1 MPISFQAPPH
11 PANCLNPL
19 TTPSQERRKDD
30 SLSLRKDQPLPA
42 DCSTPKMTW
51 MFQPL
56 VLIALH
62 LCPPGLYD
70 FNYSHFYFYFQ
81 YLLLHG
87 LHLLYVYTCPHFNH
101 KCKETTKR
109 ASHTHT
115 HTPHTIPFKL
125 LFSFSSSSSHYLYPK
140 RANSSYFFNFLTD
153 FAIFKIPKL
162 GCKFC
167 NSSWSHIS
175 YIAKLYVCIYT
186 HIFVLGTPAP

>member
-30 SLSLRKDQPLPA
+30 FLSLRKDQPLPA

-56 VLIALH
+56 ILIALH
-62 LCPPGLYD
+62 LCPPGLSD
-70 FNYSHFYFYFQ
+70 FNYLHFYFYFQ

-87 LHLLYVYTCPHFNH
+87 LHLVYVYTCPHFNH

-115 HTPHTIPFKL
+115 APPIPYHSSFCSL
-125 LFSFSSSSSHYLYPK
+125 LVLPALTTCILKELTLVISLIFSQILPSLRSL
-140 RANSSYFFNFLTD
+140 N
-153 FAIFKIPKL
+153 
-162 GCKFC
+162 
-167 NSSWSHIS
+167 
-175 YIAKLYVCIYT
+175 
-186 HIFVLGTPAP
+186 